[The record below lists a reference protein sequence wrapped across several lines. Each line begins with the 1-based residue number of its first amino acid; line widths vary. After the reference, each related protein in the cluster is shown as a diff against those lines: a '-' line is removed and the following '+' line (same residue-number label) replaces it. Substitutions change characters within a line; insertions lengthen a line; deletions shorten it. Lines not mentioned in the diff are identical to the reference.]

1 MTTQQT
7 ETRRFE
13 AEVQE
18 LLGLMIHSLYTEK
31 DIFLRELISNAS
43 DACDKLRIEALT
55 NEGLLAAD
63 EELQIRLEADKEAR
77 TLSVIDNGIGMSRD
91 ELAEN
96 LGTIARSGTRAFL
109 ERLKEAKGEAAAEL
123 IGQFG
128 VGFYSSFMVA
138 DEVVVTSR
146 RAGSDTGARWASKA
160 DGTYTLEDTD
170 VAERGTRV
178 TLHLKPLE
186 GEGDA
191 DTDPDFTDSWT
202 LRSVVKRHSD
212 FVEHPI
218 RMEVERQEPELDDE
232 GKPKEGGATK
242 TVVSTETLNSRKP
255 LWSRDPKE
263 IEDEEYNE
271 FYRHI
276 AHDFSEPGR
285 VVHLRAE
292 VPVEFSAL
300 LYVPKQKAMMF
311 AEDPQAKSKL
321 LLYVKRVLIMPD
333 CADLLPPWLRFV
345 RGVVDCPDLPLNVS
359 RQTLQANPI
368 TRRIQKHLVSKVL
381 GALGEMLEKEREDYE
396 TFFDAHGRVLKEGIY
411 QGADDDQRLS
421 KLCLFPSSTQD
432 ELTTLG
438 GYVERMPEDQEA
450 IWYLA
455 GMDRETAAAS
465 PHLEA
470 FRAKDR
476 EVLLMTDPVDEW
488 MLQRLQAFDE
498 KPLKAVDRG
507 EVDLEDDTAKEAREA
522 QEAEHK
528 DLLQAMRAVL
538 QEDVAEVRFSSRLKD
553 SAAVLVG
560 TEGGVSP
567 AMERVMREV
576 QGMDLPKTKRVLE
589 LNAEHPVVA
598 RLQGFHADEARS
610 QDLEDYTRLLYGQAL
625 IAEGSPVPD
634 PAGFAKLVT
643 RLMVGAGA

>member
-1 MTTQQT
+1 MTTQT
-7 ETRRFE
+7 ETRKFE

-43 DACDKLRIEALT
+43 DACDKLRIESLT
-55 NEGLLAAD
+55 QDGLLASD
-63 EELQIRLEADKEAR
+63 EELHIRLEVDKEAR

-91 ELAEN
+91 EMAEN

-109 ERLKEAKGEAAAEL
+109 EQLKEAKGEAASEL

-146 RAGSDTGARWASKA
+146 RAGSETGARWASKA
-160 DGTYTLEDTD
+160 DGTYTLEDAA

-178 TLHLKPLE
+178 TLHLKPQ
-186 GEGDA
+186 GEDEDA
-191 DTDPDFTDSWT
+191 QSDPDFTDTWT

-218 RMEVERQEPELDDE
+218 RMDIEREEPELDDE
-232 GKPKEGGATK
+232 GKPKEGGATR
-242 TVVSTETLNSRKP
+242 TVVETETLNSRKP

-263 IEDEEYNE
+263 IEEAEYNE

-285 VVHLRAE
+285 VIHLRAE

-300 LYVPKQKAMMF
+300 LYVPKQKGMQF
-311 AEDPQAKSKL
+311 TEDPQSKSKL
-321 LLYVKRVLIMPD
+321 MLYVKRVLIMAD

-381 GALGEMLEKEREDYE
+381 GALGEMLANEREAYDG
-396 TFFDAHGRVLKEGIY
+396 FFDAYGRVLKEGIY

-432 ELTTLG
+432 DLTTLG
-438 GYVERMPEDQEA
+438 AYVERMPDDQDA

-470 FRAKDR
+470 FRAKER

-488 MLQRLQAFDE
+488 MLQRLVTFDE

-507 EVDLEDDTAKEAREA
+507 EVDLEDDAAKEAREA
-522 QEAEHK
+522 QQAEHK
-528 DLLQAMRAVL
+528 DLLQTLRSVL
-538 QEDVAEVRFSSRLKD
+538 QEDVEEVRFSSRLKD

-560 TEGGVSP
+560 AEGGVSP

-576 QGMDLPKTKRVLE
+576 QGMDMPKSKRILE
-589 LNAEHPVVA
+589 LNAEHPIVA
-598 RLQGFHADEARS
+598 KLEGFQADEAHK
-610 QDLEDYTRLLYGQAL
+610 QDLEDYARLLYGQAL

-643 RLMVGAGA
+643 RLMVGGGS

>member
-1 MTTQQT
+1 MTTQT
-7 ETRRFE
+7 ETRKFE

-55 NEGLLAAD
+55 NDGLLGSD
-63 EELQIRLEADKEAR
+63 EELVIRLEVDKEAG

-109 ERLKEAKGEAAAEL
+109 EQLKQAKGEAAAEL

-146 RAGSDTGARWASKA
+146 RAGSDGGSRWASKA
-160 DGTYTLEDTD
+160 DGTYTLEAFD

-178 TLHLKPLE
+178 TLHLKPRAE
-186 GEGDA
+186 DA
-191 DTDPDFTDSWT
+191 DPQTDPDFTEAWT

-212 FVEHPI
+212 FVEHPVQ
-218 RMEVERQEPELDDE
+218 MEVEAQEPELDDE
-232 GKPKEGGATK
+232 GKPKEDGATK
-242 TVVSTETLNSRKP
+242 TVVRMETLNSRKP
-255 LWSRDPKE
+255 LWSRDPSE
-263 IEDEEYNE
+263 IEAEEYNE

-276 AHDFSEPGR
+276 AHDFTEPGK
-285 VVHLRAE
+285 VVHVRAE

-300 LYVPKQKAMMF
+300 LYVPKAKAMMMM
-311 AEDPQAKSKL
+311 EEPDSKSRL
-321 LLYVKRVLIMPD
+321 MLYVKRVLIMPD

-381 GALGEMLEKEREDYE
+381 GALREMLADEREDFE
-396 TFFDAHGRVLKEGIY
+396 GFFEAHGRVLKEGIY
-411 QGADDDQRLS
+411 QGADDEQRLS
-421 KLCLFPSSTQD
+421 KLCLFPSSTQ
-432 ELTTLG
+432 EGLTTLG
-438 GYVERMPEDQEA
+438 DYVERMPEDQDA
-450 IWYLA
+450 IWYLVGQDPA
-455 GMDRETAAAS
+455 TAASS

-470 FRAKDR
+470 FRAKGR
-476 EVLLMTDPVDEW
+476 EVLLMGDPVDEW
-488 MLQRLQAFDE
+488 MLQRLNEFDG

-507 EVDLEDDTAKEAREA
+507 EVDLEGEEAKEAREA

-538 QEDVAEVRFSSRLKD
+538 QDDIEEVRFSSRLKD

-560 TEGGVSP
+560 SEGGVSP
-567 AMERVMREV
+567 AMERVMREM
-576 QGMDLPKTKRVLE
+576 QGMDMPKTKRILE
-589 LNAEHPVVA
+589 LNPEHPIVA
-598 RLQGFHADEARS
+598 KLESFHGDEARKGA
-610 QDLEDYTRLLYGQAL
+610 LEDYTRLLYGQAL
-625 IAEGSPVPD
+625 IVEGSPVPD
-634 PAGFAKLVT
+634 PAAFAGLVT
-643 RLMVGAGA
+643 RLMVGSED